1 MNSANPKLWA
11 QRWPKRCV
19 RESMNE
25 WLQIPW
31 LPLGTFFNVICILGG
46 GLIGLWLSRQI
57 PEATQRRIRR
67 YLAGLT
73 VIAGGYMMAQGLYGG
88 WKGSPNF
95 WIFLLLGLIALLSI
109 SFGNLIGAK
118 LKLQKR
124 LDQLGAEA
132 KRRLTKSEDDDS
144 HRFSDGFVTCT
155 VLFTVGPM
163 SLLGCVEDG
172 LGNVPTI
179 LIVKSVMDG
188 IATLCFAPRFGAG
201 VLLSAVPLLAYQG
214 TVTMLA
220 SHLEFMRDE
229 ELMLAIFNLIGGML
243 VLTIVLVILEIQKVP
258 LANYLPGLIIG
269 PALTYWWLV

>member
-1 MNSANPKLWA
+1 MD
-11 QRWPKRCV
+11 
-19 RESMNE
+19 E

-31 LPLGTFFNVICILGG
+31 LPLGTIFNVICILVG
-46 GLIGLWLSRQI
+46 GLLGLWLSRQI
-57 PEATQRRIRR
+57 PESTQRRIRR

-73 VIAGGYMMAQGLYGG
+73 VIAGGFMMAQGLYGG
-88 WKGSPNF
+88 WKGSPNI
-95 WIFLLLGLIALLSI
+95 WMFLLLGLIALLSI
-109 SFGNLIGAK
+109 SFGNLIGTK
-118 LKLQKR
+118 LRLQQR

-144 HRFSDGFVTCT
+144 PRFSDGFVTCT
-155 VLFTVGPM
+155 VRFTVGPM

-229 ELMLAIFNLIGGML
+229 ALMLAIFNLIGGML
-243 VLTIVLVILEIQKVP
+243 VLTIVLVILDIQKVP
-258 LANYLPGLIIG
+258 LANYLPALIIG

>member
-1 MNSANPKLWA
+1 MD
-11 QRWPKRCV
+11 
-19 RESMNE
+19 E

-31 LPLGTFFNVICILGG
+31 LPLGTIFNVICILVG
-46 GLIGLWLSRQI
+46 GLLGLWLSRQI
-57 PEATQRRIRR
+57 PESTQRRIRR

-88 WKGSPNF
+88 WKGSPNI
-95 WIFLLLGLIALLSI
+95 WMFLLLGLIALLSI
-109 SFGNLIGAK
+109 SFGNQIGTK
-118 LKLQKR
+118 LRLQQR

-229 ELMLAIFNLIGGML
+229 ALMLAIFNLIGGML

-258 LANYLPGLIIG
+258 LANYLPALIIG